1 MFLITMKYILALHT
15 CQAHMCMYAS
25 TTTSSSI
32 LYPPPDSP
40 WGGGGV
46 GYGGIGAWDT
56 VGYIEAV
63 EQPRHRPETLLAGM
77 SSHVPNR
84 KLCQRQRTY
93 M

>member
-40 WGGGGV
+40 WGGG
-46 GYGGIGAWDT
+46 AWDT
-56 VGYIEAV
+56 VG
-63 EQPRHRPETLLAGM
+63 
-77 SSHVPNR
+77 
-84 KLCQRQRTY
+84 
-93 M
+93 